1 VRSSPRRRGARHR
14 TRARG
19 RGRPVLGWIVVIA
32 VLVAAAVLAGRTLR
46 SSLPGRAPTAG
57 PVGADVQVYFVRSE
71 AGGRAQTLAMV
82 HRHVPAGGTQAS
94 ANAALQRLLQGPS
107 RAEHARGLTSEI
119 PPGTV
124 LRAVTIANGTA
135 TVDLG
140 VAFAQGGG
148 SASMLGRVWQVVYT
162 ATQFPDVTA
171 VQLLIGGRRVDT
183 LGGEGVMVGTP
194 LRRPAS
200 PPTF

>member
-1 VRSSPRRRGARHR
+1 VRPTPHRRSGRRRARPHR
-14 TRARG
+14 T
-19 RGRPVLGWIVVIA
+19 GRPILGWIVLIA

-46 SSLPGRAPTAG
+46 PPLSGRAPTAG
-57 PVGADVQVYFVRSE
+57 SVRADVQVYFVRSE
-71 AGGRAQTLAMV
+71 PGGRAQTLAAV
-82 HRHVPAGGTQAS
+82 HRHVPAGGSRALTD
-94 ANAALQRLLQGPS
+94 AALRQLLEGPS
-107 RAEHARGLTSEI
+107 RGERARGLGSEI

-148 SASMLGRVWQVVYT
+148 SSTMLGRVWQVVYT
-162 ATQFPDVTA
+162 ATQFPDITA
-171 VQLLIGGRRVDT
+171 VQLLIGGRRVDA
-183 LGGEGVMVGTP
+183 LGGEGVMVGAP

-200 PPTF
+200 TPEF